1 MILARYKTGDKWRR
15 HEKVIDH
22 LLNDEDDEVHIEDRM
37 EMIVKTFNR
46 ELETARVKHTA
57 AKDGEAKGDDAGDHD
72 DAEADA
78 EAGGDA
84 GPNA

>member
-37 EMIVKTFNR
+37 EMIAKTFNR
-46 ELETARVKHTA
+46 ELEAARVKRTA
-57 AKDGEAKGDDAGDHD
+57 AEDGEAQGDDAVGHD